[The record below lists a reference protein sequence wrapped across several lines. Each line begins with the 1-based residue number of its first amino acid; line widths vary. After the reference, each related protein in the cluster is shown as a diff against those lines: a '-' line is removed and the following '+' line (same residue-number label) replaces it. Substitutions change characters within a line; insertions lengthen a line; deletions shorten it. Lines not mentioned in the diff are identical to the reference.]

1 MITDYA
7 SLKTAIADLLNRD
20 DLDVAIPTF
29 IAVMEAQT
37 EEQLRLRQMLERVDS
52 FSVGAEYVDLPA
64 DFLETRAISLNTVPA
79 TPLTFRTIDG
89 MDEYKRINPGVGKP
103 TEYSIVGEQFQFL
116 QVPDTTYSAT
126 LLYYKKI
133 PRLSDSNT
141 SNWLLQARPDVY
153 LYGAALNSAPYLKE
167 DARIQTWATFY
178 QNAID
183 VMQVSDQRA
192 QTASNNLKAKARTF

>member
-20 DLDVAIPTF
+20 DLDAAIGTF

-37 EEQLRLRQMLERVDS
+37 EEQLRLRQMLARMPFD
-52 FSVGAEYVDLPA
+52 VGNEYEDLPA
-64 DFLETRAISLNTVPA
+64 DFLETRAFSLNTVPA
-79 TPLTFRTIDG
+79 TPLTFATLDS
-89 MDEYKRINPGVGKP
+89 MEVYKRDNPGTGKP
-103 TEYSIVGEQFQFL
+103 TQFSIVGEQFQFL
-116 QVPDTTYSAT
+116 KVPDTTYSAT
-126 LLYYKKI
+126 LLYYQKI
-133 PRLSDSNT
+133 PRLSDTQT
-141 SNWLLQARPDVY
+141 SNWLLQARPDLY

-167 DARIQTWATFY
+167 DARIQTWSTFY

-183 VMQVSDQRA
+183 SMQVADDRA